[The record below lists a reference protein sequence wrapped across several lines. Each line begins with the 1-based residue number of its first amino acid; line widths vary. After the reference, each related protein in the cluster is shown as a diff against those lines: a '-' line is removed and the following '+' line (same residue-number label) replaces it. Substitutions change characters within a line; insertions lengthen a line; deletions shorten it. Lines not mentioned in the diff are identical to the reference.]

1 MFVYKHV
8 TFTLSQRCRISLIYI
23 KCESRNTMLLKKCN
37 FYTWVFFVFF
47 LLNLIQRY
55 CVFTELHETSEGS
68 DSEIQK

>member
-1 MFVYKHV
+1 
-8 TFTLSQRCRISLIYI
+8 
-23 KCESRNTMLLKKCN
+23 MLLKKCN

-55 CVFTELHETSEGS
+55 CVFTELHETSEGL